1 MLQIAGIS
9 LGSVIVFVSSLFS
22 ISQFSQPR
30 DASLVHVRK
39 VFVPNRTG
47 SSAGKKKKQALEL
60 VRIQGFDQRHFRRA
74 SINL

>member
-47 SSAGKKKKQALEL
+47 SSAGKKKKTSTGTGKDS
-60 VRIQGFDQRHFRRA
+60 GFRSETLQKVPA
-74 SINL
+74 